1 MGKHGNKYQVNLHR
15 QKIAKIA
22 LKTYM
27 HIQGGV
33 EGCADILTC
42 NRTSQKVT
50 IKTIMS
56 YTNADIFREKKAKSF
71 SKKVWKPLNFM
82 KNHSRLFLL
91 SFNSKLSHFDK
102 NINLFSQLIQFSSVL
117 EISSKFSMF
126 YISKTKRL
134 LLEKKLYLISVQFE
148 NTCIFCKMLHQL
160 QCNFS
165 NFISLTLRFNS
176 TVCQKN

>member
-15 QKIAKIA
+15 QKIAKIS

-27 HIQGGV
+27 HLQGGV

-42 NRTSQKVT
+42 NRTPQKIT

-56 YTNADIFREKKAKSF
+56 YTNADIFREKRAKSF

-82 KNHSRLFLL
+82 KKCVKKNHSRLFLL

-102 NINLFSQLIQFSSVL
+102 NINLFSQLCNSIQQRTGNF
-117 EISSKFSMF
+117 EQIFNA
-126 YISKTKRL
+126 
-134 LLEKKLYLISVQFE
+134 LYLKNKKTFTRKKIVFNFCSIREHLHILQNVAPAPMQF
-148 NTCIFCKMLHQL
+148 
-160 QCNFS
+160 
-165 NFISLTLRFNS
+165 
-176 TVCQKN
+176 